1 MCGIAGLCNWGE
13 GWKRNIERM
22 NEKMYH
28 RGPDA
33 SGLWASEDGA
43 VVLGHRRLSIV
54 DLTPSGAQPME
65 SHNMRYVMAY
75 NGEIYNYRS
84 IRSKLLEEHKV
95 TAFRG
100 TSDTEVLLEAVS
112 VYGLEKTLAMAKGMF
127 AIAVYD
133 KKDRVLYIAR
143 DRVGEK
149 PLYYGFTGEDKFVF
163 ASDLNSVAAL
173 DGFDHPVNTR
183 VLEQYFRYGY
193 IPAPYSI
200 YENIYK
206 LRPGE
211 ILEVKYPFR
220 QCHKT
225 TYWSMAETAVRG
237 QEHPFRGSE
246 SEAAEELER
255 LLKEAIRGQMVA
267 DVPVGAFLS
276 AGIDSSTVVSLMQ
289 SLSEKR
295 VRSFTIG
302 MWDEKFNE
310 ADVAK
315 QIAGHLGTEHTELY
329 ITEKD
334 ARDVI
339 PELAEMFGEPFADS
353 SQIPT
358 YLVSKMTREHVT
370 VSLSGDGG
378 DELFCG
384 YNTYGSVDRIW
395 NKTRRLPYGLRKPSG
410 ALLGAL
416 SAGKRGGAA
425 TRARLLGACSIEDM
439 YLRSEIGEGFRIAK
453 KACAKEEAGHRA
465 ERIRNADLRAGLTT
479 DAEADLPGRSC
490 PTVMDTYPK
499 GLLAEPQH
507 NLMLMDL
514 LMYHPDDILNKV
526 DRTAMAVSLETRV
539 PMLDRDVVEFAWTL
553 PLSCRK
559 KDGVT
564 KKILRDILYRY
575 VPRELMERPK
585 KGFSIPLEK
594 WLKEPELRKWAE
606 SLIDRNTL
614 NRQGLLDVDV
624 VWRIWKD
631 YIERDIWRVQIWYIL
646 MFQEWMR
653 HVGRSGQAEPV
664 GEK

>member
-1 MCGIAGLCNWGE
+1 MCGIAGLCNWGDS
-13 GWKRNIERM
+13 WQRNIERM

-33 SGLWASEDGA
+33 SGIWASEDHA

-65 SHNMRYVMAY
+65 SNNGRYVIAY
-75 NGEIYNYRS
+75 NGEIYNYPV
-84 IRSKLLEEHKV
+84 IREKLLHDKKV
-95 TAFRG
+95 ARFKG
-100 TSDTEVLLEAVS
+100 TSDTEVLVEAVCA
-112 VYGLEKTLAMAKGMF
+112 YGIEDTLGMVKGMF
-127 AIAVYD
+127 AIALYD
-133 KKDRVLYIAR
+133 KKERTLILAR

-149 PLYYGFTGEDKFVF
+149 PLYYGFVGDKHFVF
-163 ASDLNSVAAL
+163 ASDLNSITAL
-173 DGFDHPVNTR
+173 DGFDNPINTR
-183 VLEQYFRYGY
+183 VLENYFRYGY
-193 IPAPYSI
+193 IAAPYSI

-206 LRPGE
+206 LQPG
-211 ILEVKYPFR
+211 KYLKIKLPF
-220 QCHKT
+220 HEYKIK
-225 TYWSMAETAVRG
+225 TYWSMMETAVYG
-237 QEHPFRGSE
+237 QSHLFKGNET
-246 SEAAEELER
+246 EAAKELER
-255 LLKEAIRGQMVA
+255 LLKESIRGQMAA

-289 SLSEKR
+289 SLSDRK

-315 QIAGHLGTEHTELY
+315 EIAEHLGTEHTELY

-334 ARDVI
+334 AKAVI
-339 PELAEMFGEPFADS
+339 PQLAGMFGEPYADS

-384 YNTYGSVDRIW
+384 YNTYSSVDRIW
-395 NKTRRLPYGLRKPSG
+395 NKTRLIPYGIRKPAG
-410 ALLGAL
+410 ALLQAVGQSRRGAMM
-416 SAGKRGGAA
+416 
-425 TRARLLGACSIEDM
+425 TRARLLGASSIEDM
-439 YLRSEIGEGFRIAK
+439 YLKSEIGEGFDIVRKDCGRKSGNTA
-453 KACAKEEAGHRA
+453 AGRD
-465 ERIRNADLRAGLTT
+465 EDKCL
-479 DAEADLPGRSC
+479 
-490 PTVMDTYPK
+490 TVMDTYPP
-499 GLLAEPQH
+499 GFLQEAQH

-553 PLSCRK
+553 PLSYRK

-564 KKILRDILYRY
+564 KKILRDVLYQY

-585 KGFSIPLEK
+585 KGFSIPLHK

-606 SLIDRNTL
+606 KLIDRNTL
-614 NRQGLLDVDV
+614 KEQMLLNADV
-624 VWRIWKD
+624 VWKLWKD

-653 HVGRSGQAEPV
+653 YAKR
-664 GEK
+664 KD

>member
-1 MCGIAGLCNWGE
+1 MCGIAGFCNWGE
-13 GWKRNIERM
+13 GWKRNIGRM

-33 SGLWASEDGA
+33 SGVWRSEDGT

-65 SHNMRYVMAY
+65 SHNGRYVITY
-75 NGEIYNYRS
+75 NGEIYNYRF

-112 VYGLEKTLAMAKGMF
+112 AYGLDKTLAMAKGMF
-127 AIAVYD
+127 GIAIYD
-133 KKDRVLYIAR
+133 KKERALYIAR

-149 PLYYGFTGEDKFVF
+149 PLYYGFMGEDKFVF
-163 ASDLNSVAAL
+163 ASDLNSIAAL
-173 DGFDHPVNTR
+173 DGFDYSVNTR

-193 IPAPYSI
+193 IAAPYSV

-206 LRPGE
+206 LKPGE

-220 QCHKT
+220 QCHKK
-225 TYWSMAETAVRG
+225 TYWSMAETAVWG

-246 SEAAEELER
+246 KEAAEELER
-255 LLKEAIRGQMVA
+255 LLKEAIRGQMAA

-289 SLSEKR
+289 SLSEKG

-310 ADVAK
+310 AEAAK

-329 ITEKD
+329 ITEQD

-339 PELAEMFGEPFADS
+339 PELAGMFGEPFADS

-384 YNTYGSVDRIW
+384 YNTYGSVQRIW
-395 NKTRRLPYGLRKPSG
+395 NKTRQIPYGIRKPAG
-410 ALLGAL
+410 ALLAAM
-416 SAGKRGGAA
+416 SAGKRGGMA
-425 TRARLLGACSIEDM
+425 TRARLLGADSIEDM
-439 YLRSEIGEGFRIAK
+439 YLRSEIGEGFSIAGRK
-453 KACAKEEAGHRA
+453 RRGKANDAEAEKARK
-465 ERIRNADLRAGLTT
+465 ADLRAGLTP
-479 DAEADLPGRSC
+479 DESAETPGKSC
-490 PTVMDTYPK
+490 LTVMDTYPK
-499 GLLAEPQH
+499 GLLAEPRH

-553 PLSCRK
+553 PLSFK
-559 KDGVT
+559 EGEGVT

-594 WLKEPELRKWAE
+594 WLKEPELREWAE
-606 SLIDRNTL
+606 SLIDRKTL
-614 NRQGLLDVDV
+614 DRQGLLDADV
-624 VWRIWKD
+624 VWRIWED
-631 YIERDIWRVQIWYIL
+631 YIERDLWRVQIWYIL
-646 MFQEWMR
+646 MFQEWMQY
-653 HVGRSGQAEPV
+653 VGR
-664 GEK
+664 